1 MMNKLFMIVLSVCCL
16 LMAACGTDNDETPQ
30 GFRIV
35 DTDVDLVAGGGT
47 VEVAL
52 QAAGELTAVSGAD
65 WCRVIEVT
73 NEKITLLA
81 RANYEYV
88 SRATQVTVSW
98 LSEQFSFFKLR
109 KHVMPHRLVIFLRPI
124 PTNRFCGLAMLL
136 HKPWCGSTA
145 RSISR

>member
-30 GFRIV
+30 GLRIV
-35 DTDVDLVAGGGT
+35 DTDVDLAAGGGT

-88 SRATQVTVSW
+88 SRATQVTVSDG
-98 LSEQFSFFKLR
+98 SNEQKI
-109 KHVMPHRLVIFLRPI
+109 VVTQAGNIFAP
-124 PTNRFCGLAMLL
+124 
-136 HKPWCGSTA
+136 
-145 RSISR
+145 

>member
-52 QAAGELTAVSGAD
+52 QAAGELTAVSGA
-65 WCRVIEVT
+65 
-73 NEKITLLA
+73 
-81 RANYEYV
+81 YH
-88 SRATQVTVSW
+88 S
-98 LSEQFSFFKLR
+98 FS
-109 KHVMPHRLVIFLRPI
+109 
-124 PTNRFCGLAMLL
+124 
-136 HKPWCGSTA
+136 GSTV
-145 RSISR
+145 RYVPCRL

>member
-52 QAAGELTAVSGAD
+52 QAAGELTAVST
-65 WCRVIEVT
+65 WNRSNCRAG
-73 NEKITLLA
+73 NDQ
-81 RANYEYV
+81 Y
-88 SRATQVTVSW
+88 SG
-98 LSEQFSFFKLR
+98 KLKR
-109 KHVMPHRLVIFLRPI
+109 YCCHRHRNRTDDRGRYPI
-124 PTNRFCGLAMLL
+124 
-136 HKPWCGSTA
+136 
-145 RSISR
+145 

>member
-1 MMNKLFMIVLSVCCL
+1 MNKLFMIVLSVCCL

-88 SRATQVTVSW
+88 SRATQVTVSDG
-98 LSEQFSFFKLR
+98 SNEQKI
-109 KHVMPHRLVIFLRPI
+109 VV
-124 PTNRFCGLAMLL
+124 T
-136 HKPWCGSTA
+136 
-145 RSISR
+145 